1 MTIEQF
7 KTLTHD
13 QKLEQIKY
21 HGELLGSWERPGEE
35 NGKKIPGDIFQ
46 LGDFWVFL
54 SDDEKTVIPTRRN
67 VLAGTGL

>member
-7 KTLTHD
+7 KGLTLEG
-13 QKLEQIKY
+13 KLEQLKY
-21 HGELLGSWERPGEE
+21 HGELLGSYERPSEE
-35 NGKKIPGDIFQ
+35 AGKKQSGDIFQ

-67 VLAGTGL
+67 VLAAE